1 MNENVKKYRA
11 PNPKRVQPVEFEDHY
26 QPDFS
31 EFMELPVVATAVA
44 SNPMP
49 SKQQHYSNQNEDS
62 GEEDYGDFIQQKK
75 QPERRR
81 SFGGNVAPSAS
92 RKNSLA
98 GPPRKGSVP
107 TMSREVSLLSTN
119 LPDVKPWANGLRKKI
134 VDSFKLKTDEHKAR
148 QFLQKYR
155 FPEGLVQTVFKSCR
169 KLPLRFF
176 IVDDSGSML
185 TNDGRRLLSQ
195 GNSTKL
201 IKCTRWAELTESML
215 FLAELSEILRVPS
228 EFRLLNGAEPVIVG
242 LESDQGES
250 IKFLK
255 EVLGENPAG
264 PTPLCT
270 HIAAVVACIASVEK
284 ELRAAGQKAVVVIA
298 TDGESS
304 DGNVAEALQPLTD
317 VSVVGIFDF
326 SYFCL
331 LLVASACHF
340 TIVYGRKRSCGVLE

>member
-11 PNPKRVQPVEFEDHY
+11 ANPKRVQPVEFEQDHY
-26 QPDFS
+26 QPDFT
-31 EFMELPVVATAVA
+31 EFRELPVVATAVA
-44 SNPMP
+44 SNSMP
-49 SKQQHYSNQNEDS
+49 NKHQCYSNQNEDS
-62 GEEDYGDFIQQKK
+62 EEGEDYDGFTQQKK
-75 QPERRR
+75 QLERRR
-81 SFGGNVAPSAS
+81 SFNGGGAPSAS
-92 RKNSLA
+92 RKSSLTGA
-98 GPPRKGSVP
+98 PRKGSVP
-107 TMSREVSLLSTN
+107 SMSREVSLLSTN

-134 VDSFKLKTDEHKAR
+134 VDSFKLKTDEPKAR

-201 IKCTRWAELTESML
+201 IKCTRWAELSESML

-228 EFRLLNGAEPVIVG
+228 EFRLLNGAEPVLVG
-242 LESDQGES
+242 LEDDQGES
-250 IKFLK
+250 FKFLK
-255 EVLGENPAG
+255 EVLAENPAG

-270 HIAAVVACIASVEK
+270 HIAGVVACIASVEK

-304 DGNVAEALQPLTD
+304 DGNVAEALRPLTD
-317 VSVVGIFDF
+317 VSVCTKHFLT
-326 SYFCL
+326 CL
-331 LLVASACHF
+331 
-340 TIVYGRKRSCGVLE
+340 IVVC